1 MFVVSFLTLLTC
13 GLPDSVRVTR
23 ETEPENIDKLQRKKL
38 ELEVEKWKCGEW
50 YNGSMRDARS
60 SGFVRAGARVR

>member
-1 MFVVSFLTLLTC
+1 MQIRTHMCCEKVKDQVYH
-13 GLPDSVRVTR
+13 P
-23 ETEPENIDKLQRKKL
+23 KH
-38 ELEVEKWKCGEW
+38 ELEVEKWKYGEW